1 MQLNSR
7 EAPALGG
14 RASDSPVRVVL
25 RPVGPP
31 LTVGLSGLGIASVAE
46 SGLALGWI
54 ASSQAREVG
63 VILIAVPFVLQLLAC
78 VFCYLARDG
87 ATGAAVGVLSTTWL
101 GIGVLHLI
109 AGGTGRAGALGLL
122 LLAAGFALAVS
133 ASSVAR
139 ANALAGFVFL
149 AAALRFELAGVYDLG
164 GSGTWSHVAAIVGLV
179 VSGAAAYAVL
189 AFELE
194 GQQRRPV
201 LPTFRRG
208 RGAVTA
214 GESIE
219 ALEAVMREPGVRQ
232 TS

>member
-1 MQLNSR
+1 MDTR
-7 EAPALGG
+7 ETGCEVDGG
-14 RASDSPVRVVL
+14 SGIPVQVVL

-31 LTVGLSGLGIASVAE
+31 LTVGLSGLGIASLVE

-63 VILIAVPFVLQLLAC
+63 VVLIAVPFVLQLLAC

-87 ATGAAVGVLSTTWL
+87 AAGAAVGVLSTTWL
-101 GIGVLHLI
+101 SIGVLHLI
-109 AGGTGRAGALGLL
+109 SGGVERGGALGLL
-122 LLAAGFALAVS
+122 LFAAGFALAVS
-133 ASSVAR
+133 ASSVSR
-139 ANALAGFVFL
+139 ANRLAGLVFL
-149 AAALRFELAGVYDLG
+149 LAALRFALAGIYDVG
-164 GSGTWSHVAAIVGLV
+164 APGAWSHAAAVLGLV

-208 RGAVTA
+208 RGRIAA
-214 GESIE
+214 GESSD
-219 ALEAVMREPGVRQ
+219 ALEAVAREPGVRP

>member
-1 MQLNSR
+1 MNTPETSF
-7 EAPALGG
+7 EVNG
-14 RASDSPVRVVL
+14 SSSTPVRVVL

-31 LTVGLSGLGIASVAE
+31 LTVGLSGLGIASLVE
-46 SGLALGWI
+46 SGLGLGWI

-63 VILIAVPFVLQLLAC
+63 VVLIAVPFVLQLLAC

-109 AGGTGRAGALGLL
+109 AGGTGRGGAMGLL

-139 ANALAGFVFL
+139 ANRLAGLVFL
-149 AAALRFELAGVYDLG
+149 LAALRFALAGVYDLG
-164 GSGTWSHVAAIVGLV
+164 GSDTWSHVAAVVGLV

-194 GQQRRPV
+194 GQQRHPV
-201 LPTFRRG
+201 LPTFRHERG
-208 RGAVTA
+208 RVSA
-214 GESIE
+214 GESGD
-219 ALEAVMREPGVRQ
+219 ALKAIMREPGVRE

>member
-1 MQLNSR
+1 M
-7 EAPALGG
+7 
-14 RASDSPVRVVL
+14 
-25 RPVGPP
+25 
-31 LTVGLSGLGIASVAE
+31 E

-54 ASSQAREVG
+54 ESSQALEVG

-109 AGGTGRAGALGLL
+109 TPDTGRGGALGLL

-133 ASSVAR
+133 ASSVSR
-139 ANALAGFVFL
+139 ANGLAGFVFL
-149 AAALRFELAGVYDLG
+149 LAALRFALAGVYDAG
-164 GSGTWSHVAAIVGLV
+164 GSQTWSHVAALVGLA

-201 LPTFRRG
+201 LPTFRHGRG
-208 RGAVTA
+208 RVSA
-214 GESIE
+214 GESSD
-219 ALEAVMREPGVRQ
+219 ALEAIMREPGVRQ